1 MSPVFESP
9 RPSVP
14 DGREPGDPPGSDRE
28 ILTVSE
34 LNRAVAR
41 LMERSIPA
49 LRVRGEISNFT
60 RAASGHWYFTLKDSG
75 AQVRA
80 VMFRSRAQAVGFDPR
95 EGERVEVR
103 AFATLYQP
111 RGDFQLG
118 VESMRRVGQGDLFQQ
133 FLQLKEKLR
142 AEGLLDE
149 ERKRRL
155 PRLPACV
162 GVVTSPQAAALRD
175 VLATLARRAPG
186 IPVIVYPTPVQGA
199 EAPAGIVAA
208 LDAASR
214 RGECDVL
221 LLVRGGGSIED
232 LWSFNDER
240 VARAIVRAGIP
251 VVSGVGHETDF
262 TIADFV
268 ADARAATPTA
278 AASLAVPDRAE
289 LAERIGN
296 RSARIS
302 DLMAR
307 ALREREQRL
316 DTASRL
322 LRSPTGY
329 LRSRGDALGG
339 LARRLVSAAHAGLH
353 APSVRLDRARTALRM
368 PDTLASARALG
379 ALSERLARGAS
390 VLLARVDDR
399 VSALSQQLELVS
411 PAAVLERG
419 YAIVRRA
426 DGTVVRGSEEVREGE
441 RVNVRLH
448 RGGIIAS
455 VEKLQAPD

>member
-9 RPSVP
+9 RHPVP
-14 DGREPGDPPGSDRE
+14 PGRESRDPAGSERD
-28 ILTVSE
+28 ILSVSE

-49 LRVRGEISNFT
+49 LWVRGEISNFT

-133 FLQLKEKLR
+133 FLQLKERLR
-142 AEGLLDE
+142 AEGLLED

-162 GVVTSPQAAALRD
+162 GVITSPRAAALRD

-214 RGECDVL
+214 RRECDVI

-240 VARAIVRAGIP
+240 VARAIVRAAVP

-289 LAERIGN
+289 LAERVVT
-296 RSARIS
+296 RATRLS
-302 DLMAR
+302 DLLGR

-316 DTASRL
+316 DTAARL
-322 LRSPTGY
+322 LRSPSGY
-329 LRSRGDALGG
+329 LQGRAAVLDS

-353 APSVRLDRARTALRM
+353 APAVRLDRARAALRM
-368 PDTLASARALG
+368 PDARASARALG

-390 VLLARVDDR
+390 VLLVRAEDR
-399 VSALSQQLELVS
+399 VSALSLQLELVS
-411 PAAVLERG
+411 PSAVLERG

-426 DGTVVRGSEEVREGE
+426 DGSVVRGSEEVREGE

-448 RGGIIAS
+448 RGGIIAR
-455 VEKLQAPD
+455 VEDLQAPD